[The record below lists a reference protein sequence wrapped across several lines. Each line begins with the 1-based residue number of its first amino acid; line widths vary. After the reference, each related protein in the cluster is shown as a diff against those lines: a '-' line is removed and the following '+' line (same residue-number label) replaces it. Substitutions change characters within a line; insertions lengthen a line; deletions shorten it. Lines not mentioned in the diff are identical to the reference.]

1 MQEELTYP
9 QEGNGES
16 DAAFSRYVLPELDV
30 LYRVGQSITHNHADT
45 EDLVQDTLIRAYRA
59 IDRFD
64 GRYPRAWL
72 LTTLR
77 NTHINRN
84 RRRRPELLRDPALDM
99 DRLAATKIG
108 DADDPEATVVDPVLD
123 ASVKDALEALPP
135 RFQIPIELVD
145 LAGLSYREAAD
156 QLGVP
161 VGTIMSRL
169 HRARRRMRTQLEA
182 IGFRELELD

>member
-1 MQEELTYP
+1 M
-9 QEGNGES
+9 
-16 DAAFSRYVLPELDV
+16 
-30 LYRVGQSITHNHADT
+30 
-45 EDLVQDTLIRAYRA
+45 
-59 IDRFD
+59 
-64 GRYPRAWL
+64 
-72 LTTLR
+72 
-77 NTHINRN
+77 
-84 RRRRPELLRDPALDM
+84 
-99 DRLAATKIG
+99 
-108 DADDPEATVVDPVLD
+108 LD